1 MPAGSAG
8 GDPVSRRHAQL
19 TYYAPPRPEAP
30 EPGPGPRG
38 DALHGW
44 TLAELDRV
52 ATQVVSINLSWWPAG
67 DRRDQH
73 DTAWEGIA
81 ERLCSAQARPS
92 RQDLIEAGRAA
103 LSREVRD
110 HARHHGAGSHNG
122 IPNAG
127 AGFAAFWSSASAVP
141 SPEGP
146 VTERVAVGQV
156 LAALTPRQRDALYS
170 LALHGDYWKAA
181 GALGIRPQTFRS
193 LLGRA
198 RAEFFRLWFEPD
210 APPRVRGTDR
220 RTERHETDDPAELER
235 RARDAGQAR
244 ARRAAAREASAA

>member
-1 MPAGSAG
+1 
-8 GDPVSRRHAQL
+8 VSRRTRQL
-19 TYYAPPRPEAP
+19 TYYPPPQREVP
-30 EPGPGPRG
+30 EPVPEPR
-38 DALHGW
+38 DDVLWGW
-44 TLAELDRV
+44 TLRELDGT
-52 ATQVVSINLSWWPAG
+52 AAHVVRINLSWWPAG

-81 ERLCSAQARPS
+81 ERLCSATSRPS

-103 LSREVRD
+103 LSREVKD

-127 AGFAAFWSSASAVP
+127 ARFAAFWSSASAVA

-146 VTERVAVGQV
+146 VTERVAVGQA
-156 LAALTPRQRDALYS
+156 LAALTPRQRDALS
-170 LALHGDYWKAA
+170 ALALHGDYWAAA
-181 GALGIRPQTFRS
+181 GMLGIRPQTFRA

-198 RAEFFRLWFEPD
+198 RAEFARHWFAPD

-220 RTERHETDDPAELER
+220 RAGRHESGDPAVLGQ
-235 RARDAGQAR
+235 RARDAERAR
-244 ARRAAAREASAA
+244 AKRAAAREGRAA

>member
-1 MPAGSAG
+1 
-8 GDPVSRRHAQL
+8 VSRRHVQL
-19 TYYAPPRPEAP
+19 TYYARPAPAEAP
-30 EPGPGPRG
+30 ASEPQPRADVLHG
-38 DALHGW
+38 YTLADLDRIALH
-44 TLAELDRV
+44 
-52 ATQVVSINLSWWPAG
+52 VVRINMAWWPAG

-81 ERLCSAQARPS
+81 EHLCAASSAPS

-103 LSREVRD
+103 LSREVKD

-122 IPNAG
+122 IANAG
-127 AGFAAFWSSASAVP
+127 ARFAAFWSGATAVP

-156 LAALTPRQRDALYS
+156 LGALTPRQRDALLS
-170 LALHGDYWKAA
+170 LALHGDYWLAA
-181 GALGIRPQTFRS
+181 EALGIRPQTFRS

-198 RAEFFRLWFEPD
+198 RGEFFRHWFEPEA
-210 APPRVRGTDR
+210 APAVRGTDR

-235 RARDAGQAR
+235 RARAAERAR
-244 ARRAAAREASAA
+244 AKRAAARSAACARSSR